1 MESYIMAPGAHTAVW
16 SRNSVGRAATL
27 SAHAPMKTSNTDLL
41 IATAPDCLF
50 PFEDGQSL
58 VAPAHAVCRAT
69 NTTPMCTVAET
80 VTKPL
85 RSDQLPLSGNH
96 SSSVNR
102 SDMKAKWQISI

>member
-1 MESYIMAPGAHTAVW
+1 MESYIMGPGAHTAVW

-41 IATAPDCLF
+41 IATAPNCLF

-69 NTTPMCTVAET
+69 NHTHVYCRRDGDQTSAQRPVTPV
-80 VTKPL
+80 
-85 RSDQLPLSGNH
+85 R
-96 SSSVNR
+96 
-102 SDMKAKWQISI
+102 